1 MFPALC
7 YEDRNYA
14 PYAPCGE
21 RSRSAPS
28 QTGQARFR
36 ASGFPAKAAL
46 ADTPPL
52 CGPIPRGATYGRGL
66 LPPLDRIPR
75 APWPAALRPV
85 DGFPVLRL
93 LRRLCPHREWSRP
106 VPVSL
111 TAPPAGFPGSTAVTF
126 SGSRRSLS
134 TTWGLASASP
144 GHRNSPPVREEEAR
158 TDCEDNP
165 PGPRREPLTSRSL
178 LGDYASQRSYAY
190 PRLEA

>member
-1 MFPALC
+1 VPAFRPVVSSPPPSEPDLRLPPHPALH
-7 YEDRNYA
+7 EHIERLPARAASVVSEVPA
-14 PYAPCGE
+14 PRVRQRRAGVRRRP
-21 RSRSAPS
+21 PS
-28 QTGQARFR
+28 IQSCCVLTG
-36 ASGFPAKAAL
+36 P
-46 ADTPPL
+46 
-52 CGPIPRGATYGRGL
+52 
-66 LPPLDRIPR
+66 
-75 APWPAALRPV
+75 LRPV
-85 DGFPVLRL
+85 DGFPALRL
-93 LRRLCPHREWSRP
+93 LRRLCPHRECSRP

-144 GHRNSPPVREEEAR
+144 GHRNSSPVREEEAR